1 MKRGETMPTRKLR
14 GRPKELPKNALTH
27 LTCTVCKKD
36 RPRAQYFVSNKD
48 IWSEN
53 GVCQICKECLA
64 TMLVDE
70 KTKQIS
76 IDNWNKV
83 LSFLDIPHIP
93 ALFTKLMMEQDT
105 TMKNIIGKY
114 KKLLNLNVEFKEMT
128 YMDSVQYEIDFE
140 EIKNNNV
147 KINKETT
154 EFWGLGYEPKEYL
167 RFENRY
173 KRLIANEKEGTLD
186 YIKEIYYKSLPKLEL
201 QAEKQLMA
209 GDTKA
214 HKDTMAT
221 IKEICSVCNI
231 NPIQIKEE
239 NANQG
244 TYDLFIKRIENE
256 DPVFDFERDLGNK
269 DEVKEFLELYLYGY
283 LYEANNMTT
292 PVTERLHEELE
303 RFTPTVESLMDEED
317 YEEGED

>member
-1 MKRGETMPTRKLR
+1 MPPRKKR
-14 GRPKELPKNALTH
+14 GRPKELPENTLTH
-27 LTCTVCKKD
+27 LTCTVCKKNKT
-36 RPRAQYFVSNKD
+36 RVQFFVSNKD
-48 IWSEN
+48 IWAEN
-53 GVCQICKECLA
+53 GVCQICKTCLA

-76 IDNWNKV
+76 LDNWNKV
-83 LSFLDIPHIP
+83 LAFLDVPHIP
-93 ALFTKLMMEQDT
+93 ALFSKLMIEEDT
-105 TMKNIIGKY
+105 NMSNIIGKY
-114 KKLLNLNVEFKEMT
+114 KKLLNLNVEFKGMT
-128 YMDSVQYEIDFE
+128 YMDSVQYELDFE

-147 KINKETT
+147 KINKETI
-154 EFWGLGYEPKEYL
+154 EFWGIGYEPKEYL

-173 KRLIANEKEGTLD
+173 KRLLQNEKDGTLD

-201 QAEKQLMA
+201 QAEKQLMSN
-209 GDTKA
+209 DTKA
-214 HKDTMAT
+214 HKDTIAT

-269 DEVKEFLELYLYGY
+269 DEVKEFLELYLYAY
-283 LYEANNMTT
+283 LYEANNLTT
-292 PVTERLHEELE
+292 PMSDKLYEELD
-303 RFTPTVESLMDEED
+303 RYTPTAMPLNEDEDED
-317 YEEGED
+317 GED

>member
-1 MKRGETMPTRKLR
+1 MPTRKKK
-14 GRPKELPKNALTH
+14 GKPSELPKDALTH
-27 LTCTVCKKD
+27 LTCTVCKKTKS
-36 RPRAQYFVSNKD
+36 RNQYFVSNKD

-53 GVCQICKECLA
+53 GVCQICKGCLA

-70 KTKQIS
+70 TTKQIS
-76 IDNWNKV
+76 LDNWNKV

-93 ALFTKLMMEQDT
+93 ALFTKVMMEEDT
-105 TMKNIIGKY
+105 TMNNIIGKY
-114 KKLLNLNVEFKEMT
+114 KKLLNLNVEFKGMS
-128 YMDSVQYEIDFE
+128 YMDSVQYELDFE

-147 KINKETT
+147 KISKETM
-154 EFWGLGYEPKEYL
+154 EFWGLGYEPKDYL

-173 KRLIANEKEGTLD
+173 KRLLQNEKEGTLD

-209 GDTKA
+209 GDTRS

-269 DEVKEFLELYLYGY
+269 DEVKEFLELYLYSY
-283 LYEANNMTT
+283 LYEVNNQNT
-292 PVTERLHEELE
+292 PFSDKLHDELE
-303 RFTPTVESLMDEED
+303 RFTPVVTSFEDEED
-317 YEEGED
+317 EDGED